1 MRYFSTFSL
10 IPICLSIMSLSIFS
24 AVELSDS
31 QKQLLQTLPP
41 DQQKGVMSKMLQ
53 ADQLNTELQDTF
65 EEFDTTTERA
75 KKKELSSEDLKRYR
89 ERSKNWVY
97 GYEVFQSSPTTFAP
111 ATDIPISGDYILG
124 PGDEIKLQIFG
135 NRNFQS
141 NSFITRNGDITIPE
155 IGPVNVAGLNLNK
168 AIDLINKKV
177 DSKLIG
183 SEAYVSLGKLR
194 TITVF
199 VLGEAYQPGSYKI
212 SSFSTLTNL
221 LFVTGGVSEIGSVR
235 NIQLKR
241 GGKTISTFDLYDVLL
256 KGDTSKDV
264 LLKQGDTIFI
274 PLIESKASVYGSFR
288 RPDLFELKKG
298 DTIKDLISYAGGLEN
313 QVKIDGKL
321 ELTRFT
327 KDSIKVRQLDVN
339 DPSWLSQAVIDGDTL
354 SAQADSSLSQG
365 VVELTGQVRY
375 PGFYQIKRKEKLS
388 SVIKR
393 AGGYTD
399 SAYTHGAVYTR
410 EPVADQQKL
419 SYERSADYLE
429 QSIADAITGGGIE
442 NLSVQSFEP
451 ISTLITR
458 LRQLEASGR
467 QVIVADPL
475 KIKSDPALDFSL
487 QNGDTLHI
495 PIRPN
500 EITVVGEVIN
510 PSSLTFRPGKSV
522 EDYIENAGGFKK
534 TADRKNVFIILPNGE
549 SQSYNE
555 KKFWGDEIYAI
566 PGTTIVIPRSSFNW
580 LVWTKTITPILGDSA
595 TALATVVALLDND

>member
-97 GYEVFQSSPTTFAP
+97 GYEVFLSSPTTFAP

-141 NSFITRNGDITIPE
+141 KSFITRNGDITIPE

-183 SEAYVSLGKLR
+183 SEAYVSLGNLR

-221 LFVTGGVSEIGSVR
+221 LF
-235 NIQLKR
+235 
-241 GGKTISTFDLYDVLL
+241 
-256 KGDTSKDV
+256 
-264 LLKQGDTIFI
+264 
-274 PLIESKASVYGSFR
+274 
-288 RPDLFELKKG
+288 
-298 DTIKDLISYAGGLEN
+298 
-313 QVKIDGKL
+313 
-321 ELTRFT
+321 
-327 KDSIKVRQLDVN
+327 
-339 DPSWLSQAVIDGDTL
+339 
-354 SAQADSSLSQG
+354 SS
-365 VVELTGQVRY
+365 
-375 PGFYQIKRKEKLS
+375 
-388 SVIKR
+388 
-393 AGGYTD
+393 
-399 SAYTHGAVYTR
+399 
-410 EPVADQQKL
+410 
-419 SYERSADYLE
+419 
-429 QSIADAITGGGIE
+429 
-442 NLSVQSFEP
+442 
-451 ISTLITR
+451 
-458 LRQLEASGR
+458 
-467 QVIVADPL
+467 
-475 KIKSDPALDFSL
+475 
-487 QNGDTLHI
+487 
-495 PIRPN
+495 
-500 EITVVGEVIN
+500 
-510 PSSLTFRPGKSV
+510 
-522 EDYIENAGGFKK
+522 
-534 TADRKNVFIILPNGE
+534 
-549 SQSYNE
+549 
-555 KKFWGDEIYAI
+555 
-566 PGTTIVIPRSSFNW
+566 
-580 LVWTKTITPILGDSA
+580 TITMDE
-595 TALATVVALLDND
+595 